1 MTTMEQIKIIEVKKL
16 EKRFGKQTAVKG
28 IDFYVEQGKLF
39 AFLGPN
45 GAGKSTTIDML
56 CTLLQ
61 ADSGTVLIDGHV
73 LGKEDKAIRSKI
85 GVVFQ
90 ESILD
95 PLLTVRENLAV
106 RAKFYGMTK
115 KEVVAAI
122 IRATK
127 AVDVT
132 EFLDRPYGKLSGG
145 QRRRADIARALI
157 HTPKI
162 LFLDEPTTGLDPKT
176 KESVWQTVLDLQ
188 EKTGMTIFLTTH
200 YMEEAAKADYII
212 ILNKGEIAAKGT
224 PYLLKEIYSSDT
236 LRIKPQDGARAQVMA
251 WLKGRGLSFKEKQGL
266 LLVALKETRQAIPLL
281 EDLDALIDSF
291 EVVHG
296 SMDDVFL
303 NITGGELADV

>member
-1 MTTMEQIKIIEVKKL
+1 MELLNIKNLYVNAGEKQILKGLNLQINKGEVH
-16 EKRFGKQTAVKG
+16 V
-28 IDFYVEQGKLF
+28 IM
-39 AFLGPN
+39 GPN

-188 EKTGMTIFLTTH
+188 EQTGMTIFLTTH

-236 LRIKPQDGARAQVMA
+236 LQIKPQDGARAQVMA